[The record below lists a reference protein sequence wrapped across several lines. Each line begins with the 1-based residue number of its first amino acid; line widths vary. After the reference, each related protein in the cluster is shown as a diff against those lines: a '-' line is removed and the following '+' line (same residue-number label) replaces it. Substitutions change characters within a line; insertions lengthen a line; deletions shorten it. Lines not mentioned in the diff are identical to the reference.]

1 MVNQKVIVPRYPVY
15 DLLGLKKIEMLDH
28 SLKDEKQIFLWRG
41 IFFILRKMKQYLV
54 IILQMFKYKYI
65 LFELMWT
72 DGLEY
77 INSSFYL
84 LSRVYL
90 ELFLVVSLTL
100 V

>member
-1 MVNQKVIVPRYPVY
+1 
-15 DLLGLKKIEMLDH
+15 
-28 SLKDEKQIFLWRG
+28 
-41 IFFILRKMKQYLV
+41 MKQYLV
-54 IILQMFKYKYI
+54 IILQMFKYKYF

-90 ELFLVVSLTL
+90 ELFLVVSLAL
-100 V
+100 VY